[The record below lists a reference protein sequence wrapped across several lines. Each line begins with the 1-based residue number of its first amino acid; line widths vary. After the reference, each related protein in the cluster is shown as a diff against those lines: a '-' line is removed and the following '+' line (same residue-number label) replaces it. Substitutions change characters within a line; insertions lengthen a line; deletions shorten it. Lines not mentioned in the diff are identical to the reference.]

1 VRGRRVD
8 SGNPYFVRRKI
19 GPSLPGIPRHLL
31 DFTTSSRR
39 QTLPKRSKH
48 RKDLVFEP
56 KQFRQQEAANRLS
69 DVQVDRFRRKLKRDE
84 STTGPVAVRTLRD
97 GRKSVERIIRK
108 ETVFIV
114 PTDAAPTSFPIFS
127 STDLQVF
134 FLSSVFLSS

>member
-1 VRGRRVD
+1 
-8 SGNPYFVRRKI
+8 
-19 GPSLPGIPRHLL
+19 
-31 DFTTSSRR
+31 
-39 QTLPKRSKH
+39 
-48 RKDLVFEP
+48 VFEP

-108 ETVFIV
+108 ETVF
-114 PTDAAPTSFPIFS
+114 S

>member
-1 VRGRRVD
+1 
-8 SGNPYFVRRKI
+8 
-19 GPSLPGIPRHLL
+19 
-31 DFTTSSRR
+31 
-39 QTLPKRSKH
+39 
-48 RKDLVFEP
+48 VFEP